1 MNKTLAAAMGIV
13 AAGLLPSAA
22 LAQDAGAQ
30 VYAGLSGGYHDL
42 GVDKDELGPLP
53 AGVEISDASPIVG
66 GFVGVDF
73 PLGSKAFAG
82 VEGNLHVG
90 TDVIDYEYGG
100 SARLGIR
107 SANGAK
113 FYVRGGYQEVDLDLS
128 KIVNVPVPPGTFTGF
143 DDSDGDILAGVG
155 ADIPVGRS
163 ALRFNLDT
171 LSFDSIRATVGFA
184 IGF

>member
-1 MNKTLAAAMGIV
+1 MNKTLVAAMGIV
-13 AAGLLPSAA
+13 AAGFLPANA
-22 LAQDAGAQ
+22 YAQDEGSQ
-30 VYAGLSGGYHDL
+30 VYVGLSGGYHDL
-42 GVDKDELGPLP
+42 GVDEDEFALP
-53 AGVEISDASPIVG
+53 AGIEISDSSPIVG

-73 PLGSKAFAG
+73 PLGSKSFAG

-107 SANGAK
+107 SGNGAK

-128 KIVNVPVPPGTFTGF
+128 KLVNVTLPPGTFNGV
-143 DDSDGDILAGVG
+143 DDSDGDLLAGIG
-155 ADIPVGRS
+155 ADIPVGAS

-171 LSFDSIRATVGFA
+171 LSFDTVRATVGFA
-184 IGF
+184 FGF